1 MPSGPSAPWP
11 RRPIC
16 RPPTCPRSSAASRIS
31 PPRSWSRL
39 PGPSTWPSPSCIS
52 SLPSDWAAAR
62 PCNSGA
68 AGRTTRGCSSGSRP
82 PACARTR
89 CAASPISAFTSRPP
103 RRHHQSDASDSPST
117 DKEDCMA
124 LVPNVIET
132 TARGERAY
140 DIYSRLLRDRIIF
153 LGSEIDDDIANLVIA
168 QLLFLDSEDPDKEI
182 SIYINSPGGSLSA
195 GLAIYD
201 TMRYVH
207 PAVSTLCTGMAASA
221 ASLILVGGTKGKR
234 LSLPH
239 CQIVPHQPSG
249 GMRTSQA
256 TDIEIHARE
265 ILRLREI
272 IVGIYAQHTGRST
285 EQVERDIERD
295 FFMTPE
301 MAKDYGLIDAIIEPA
316 VKSLGVGHS
325 PNGHGMATPTR
336 VP

>member
-1 MPSGPSAPWP
+1 
-11 RRPIC
+11 
-16 RPPTCPRSSAASRIS
+16 
-31 PPRSWSRL
+31 
-39 PGPSTWPSPSCIS
+39 
-52 SLPSDWAAAR
+52 
-62 PCNSGA
+62 
-68 AGRTTRGCSSGSRP
+68 
-82 PACARTR
+82 
-89 CAASPISAFTSRPP
+89 
-103 RRHHQSDASDSPST
+103 
-117 DKEDCMA
+117 MA
-124 LVPNVIET
+124 LIPNVIET

-153 LGSEIDDDIANLVIA
+153 LGSEIDDDVANLVIA
-168 QLLFLDSEDPDKEI
+168 QLLFLDSEDPGKEI

-207 PAVSTLCTGMAASA
+207 PPVSTLCTGMAASA
-221 ASLILVGGTKGKR
+221 ASLILVGGTTGRR

-239 CQIVPHQPSG
+239 CQIVLHQPSG

-301 MAKDYGLIDAIIEPA
+301 MAKDYGLIDAIIEPS
-316 VKSLGVGHS
+316 VKTLAAGLS
-325 PNGHGMATPTR
+325 PNGHGVIPTKP
-336 VP
+336 VS

>member
-1 MPSGPSAPWP
+1 
-11 RRPIC
+11 
-16 RPPTCPRSSAASRIS
+16 
-31 PPRSWSRL
+31 
-39 PGPSTWPSPSCIS
+39 
-52 SLPSDWAAAR
+52 
-62 PCNSGA
+62 
-68 AGRTTRGCSSGSRP
+68 
-82 PACARTR
+82 
-89 CAASPISAFTSRPP
+89 
-103 RRHHQSDASDSPST
+103 
-117 DKEDCMA
+117 MA
-124 LVPNVIET
+124 LIPNVIET

-168 QLLFLDSEDPDKEI
+168 QLLFLDSDDPDKEI

-207 PAVSTLCTGMAASA
+207 PPVSTLCTGLAASA
-221 ASLILVGGTKGKR
+221 ASLILVGGTTGKR
-234 LSLPH
+234 FSLPH
-239 CQIVPHQPSG
+239 CTIVLHQPSG

-272 IVGIYAQHTGRST
+272 IVGIYAKHTGRTT

-301 MAKDYGLIDAIIEPA
+301 MAKDYGLIDEIIRPTEKKPFIA
-316 VKSLGVGHS
+316 AQS
-325 PNGHGMATPTR
+325 PNGHSLIPTKS
-336 VP
+336 

>member
-1 MPSGPSAPWP
+1 
-11 RRPIC
+11 
-16 RPPTCPRSSAASRIS
+16 
-31 PPRSWSRL
+31 
-39 PGPSTWPSPSCIS
+39 
-52 SLPSDWAAAR
+52 
-62 PCNSGA
+62 
-68 AGRTTRGCSSGSRP
+68 
-82 PACARTR
+82 
-89 CAASPISAFTSRPP
+89 
-103 RRHHQSDASDSPST
+103 
-117 DKEDCMA
+117 MA

-207 PAVSTLCTGMAASA
+207 PPVSTLCTGMAASA
-221 ASLILVGGTKGKR
+221 ASLILVGGSQGR
-234 LSLPH
+234 RYSLPH
-239 CQIVPHQPSG
+239 CTIVLHQPSG
-249 GMRTSQA
+249 GMQRSQA

-272 IVGIYAQHTGRST
+272 IVGIYAQHTGRPI

-295 FFMTPE
+295 FFMTPAQ
-301 MAKDYGLIDAIIEPA
+301 AKDHGLTDAIIEPSVKA
-316 VKSLGVGHS
+316 VASGIS
-325 PNGHGMATPTR
+325 PNGHSA
-336 VP
+336 VPPK

>member
-1 MPSGPSAPWP
+1 
-11 RRPIC
+11 
-16 RPPTCPRSSAASRIS
+16 
-31 PPRSWSRL
+31 
-39 PGPSTWPSPSCIS
+39 
-52 SLPSDWAAAR
+52 
-62 PCNSGA
+62 
-68 AGRTTRGCSSGSRP
+68 
-82 PACARTR
+82 
-89 CAASPISAFTSRPP
+89 
-103 RRHHQSDASDSPST
+103 
-117 DKEDCMA
+117 MA
-124 LVPNVIET
+124 LVPSVIES

-153 LGSEIDDDIANLVIA
+153 LGSEIDDDVANLVIA

-207 PAVSTLCTGMAASA
+207 PPVSTLCTGMAASA

-239 CQIVPHQPSG
+239 CQIVLHQPSG
-249 GMRTSQA
+249 GMARGQA
-256 TDIEIHARE
+256 TGNRFHARE

-272 IVGIYAQHTGRST
+272 IVGIYAEHTGRSK

-301 MAKDYGLIDAIIEPA
+301 MAKDYGLIDAIIQPA
-316 VKSLGVGHS
+316 EKQFGVVAS
-325 PNGHGMATPTR
+325 PNGHSLTPTKS
-336 VP
+336 